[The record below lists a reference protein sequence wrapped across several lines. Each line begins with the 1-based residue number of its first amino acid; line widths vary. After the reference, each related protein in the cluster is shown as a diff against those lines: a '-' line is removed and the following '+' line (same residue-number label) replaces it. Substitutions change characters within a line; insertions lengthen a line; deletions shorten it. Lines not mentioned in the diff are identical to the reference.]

1 MKYVVA
7 RFFVGLAIVCM
18 GRLTL
23 KAESQSPSQSSATN
37 GQELVCWM
45 NASRIA
51 YKAIT
56 NVSGRLEFDVSLW
69 DMGEVY
75 PTLSVKLH
83 AEEDC
88 IVSCCELPVH
98 IQNEHCDA
106 LVRLFNGRT
115 TQAPA
120 FTYKVD
126 RANGRAWCEST
137 TPIGLCGDPLHCD
150 GCRRAFVNLAIMRV
164 AREIGSCS
172 REIAQIVGVDGAG
185 DPEIERL
192 RKAVADGDGQ
202 ACADLGDAYNRGLG
216 VALDRGK
223 AVSFYQLG
231 VARTNA
237 DAMVGLADAYQ
248 RGDVIEHNED
258 EAMKLYRRAA
268 KMGNIVAMIMVD
280 DVDGEQC
287 ASQWTQPCSASNRD
301 NTNAYSPAK
310 SVVEDNAKDVK

>member
-7 RFFVGLAIVCM
+7 RFFVGLAIVCV

-23 KAESQSPSQSSATN
+23 KAESKSPSQSSAIN
-37 GQELVCWM
+37 GQVLVRWM
-45 NASRIA
+45 NASKTA

-56 NVSGRLEFDVSLW
+56 NDLGRVEFDVSLW

-83 AEEDC
+83 AEKDC

-115 TQAPA
+115 TQAHA

-150 GCRRAFVNLAIMRV
+150 DCRRTFVNLAIMRV
-164 AREIGSCS
+164 AREIGSCAK
-172 REIAQIVGVDGAG
+172 EISQIVGVDGAG
-185 DPEIERL
+185 DSEIERL

-216 VALDRGK
+216 VAFDRRK
-223 AVSFYQLG
+223 AVSFYQIG

-237 DAMVGLADAYQ
+237 TAMVGLADAYQ

-268 KMGNIVAMIMVD
+268 KMGNIVAIIMVGGTD
-280 DVDGEQC
+280 EETCDAQG
-287 ASQWTQPCSASNRD
+287 SKPCSISNNVSIKVSSRH
-301 NTNAYSPAK
+301 
-310 SVVEDNAKDVK
+310 EL

>member
-7 RFFVGLAIVCM
+7 RFFVGLAIVCV
-18 GRLTL
+18 GCLTL
-23 KAESQSPSQSSATN
+23 KSESQSPSQSSATN

-56 NVSGRLEFDVSLW
+56 NASGRVEFDVSLW

-164 AREIGSCS
+164 AREIGACS

-268 KMGNIVAMIMVD
+268 RMGNIVAVIMVGGT
-280 DVDGEQC
+280 GEE
-287 ASQWTQPCSASNRD
+287 SRDTPGTQSSSVSNNVSTKVSSR
-301 NTNAYSPAK
+301 NK
-310 SVVEDNAKDVK
+310 LSVGHDLE

>member
-1 MKYVVA
+1 MKCEA
-7 RFFVGLAIVCM
+7 AKLFAGLAIVCA
-18 GRLTL
+18 GALSL
-23 KAESQSPSQSSATN
+23 KAGSQSPSPSSATN

-51 YKAIT
+51 YKSLT
-56 NVSGRLEFDVSLW
+56 NVSGRVEFDVSLW

-98 IQNEHCDA
+98 IQKKHCEA

-115 TQAPA
+115 AQAPA
-120 FTYKVD
+120 FTYNVD
-126 RANGRAWCEST
+126 RANGRAWCESA

-150 GCRRAFVNLAIMRV
+150 DCRRTFVNLAIMRV

-172 REIAQIVGVDGAG
+172 KEIAQIVGVDGAG

-216 VALDRGK
+216 VAFDRRK
-223 AVSFYQLG
+223 AVSFYQIG

-237 DAMVGLADAYQ
+237 TAMVGLADAYQ
-248 RGDVIEHNED
+248 RGDVIEQNED

-268 KMGNIVAMIMVD
+268 KMGNIVAIIMVGGTD
-280 DVDGEQC
+280 EETCDAQG
-287 ASQWTQPCSASNRD
+287 SKPCSVSNNASIKVSSRH
-301 NTNAYSPAK
+301 
-310 SVVEDNAKDVK
+310 EL